1 MMVLLALR
9 PAARL
14 DVLLFAMP
22 TIYKCLSFVSERLVL
37 MLHSSTAYGLQVLK
51 LDPYCLCSRC
61 LLLMLLTY
69 CLCCTILAI
78 SLRVCFFLRIPS
90 GKVSVF
96 TPK

>member
-14 DVLLFAMP
+14 DVLLFAIP
-22 TIYKCLSFVSERLVL
+22 TIYKCLSFVSECLVL

-51 LDPYCLCSRC
+51 LHPYCLCSIVR
-61 LLLMLLTY
+61 LLMLLTY
-69 CLCCTILAI
+69 CLCCAILAI

>member
-14 DVLLFAMP
+14 DVILFAIP
-22 TIYKCLSFVSERLVL
+22 TIYKCLSFVSEWL
-37 MLHSSTAYGLQVLK
+37 MLMLYSATAYALQALK
-51 LDPYCLCSRC
+51 LHHYCLCSIC

-69 CLCCTILAI
+69 CLCCAILAI

>member
-1 MMVLLALR
+1 MMALLALR

-14 DVLLFAMP
+14 DVLLLAIP
-22 TIYKCLSFVSERLVL
+22 SIYKCLSFVSERLML
-37 MLHSSTAYGLQVLK
+37 MLHSSTAYGSQVLK
-51 LDPYCLCSRC
+51 LHPYCLCYRY

-69 CLCCTILAI
+69 CLCCAILVI

>member
-14 DVLLFAMP
+14 GVPLFAIP

-37 MLHSSTAYGLQVLK
+37 KLH
-51 LDPYCLCSRC
+51 PYCLCSIY

-69 CLCCTILAI
+69 CLCCAILAI